1 LLGSGLAAVA
11 MVMLV
16 SIIAIFVLL
25 EHELTRDSDGTIRN
39 SPFATFQLYSES
51 LRTTEAISD
60 VLSHPTPPTDA
71 DLERIRER
79 FDILYSRIDAYRD
92 SFYALMLPDAREI
105 DSPIS
110 LFAVEAEDMAK
121 RLDAITDAAAARPAL
136 RDVRDR
142 IAGKIPVFANILSY
156 VHQLDTS
163 RRSTARDDVQSLYR
177 MLAVAMG
184 GLALSMLGLLVVLV
198 RQMRSAA
205 RTQARVE
212 AIERENL
219 ANSLALT
226 QRDEQAALLRREA
239 ALGETVN
246 AFNSRLNSSVTRLA
260 GKIEDIAAR
269 CTEMTEV
276 VEQARE
282 GSEQASE
289 SSARV
294 ADHVSSVARTADA
307 MSNAARDMATK
318 TVETNLTANDAR
330 QEAERTGQAIRE
342 LASAVTHISSI
353 TKVIASIAGRTNLL
367 ALNATIEAARAGES
381 GRGFAV
387 VAAEVKSLAQ
397 QTSDATS
404 DIAAQIQ
411 AIQAA
416 TASCIDAMGGIQSCI
431 GSLGAIGGQIGA
443 IVESQSRSVEQVAT
457 MIRNATHETSA
468 ASSMAR
474 SVSLGAVNANAAA
487 EAVLT
492 LVVEVNEEGRRIRR
506 DIERFQETIRASAD
520 VAARDFGA
528 VA

>member
-1 LLGSGLAAVA
+1 MNGAPRTPPRRALWPLGPGRLLGSGLAAVA

-60 VLSHPTPPTDA
+60 VLSNPTPPTDA

-142 IAGKIPVFANILSY
+142 IAGKIPVFANILSH

-205 RTQARVE
+205 RTRARVE

-219 ANSLALT
+219 AKSLALV
-226 QRDEQAALLRREA
+226 QHHEQAALLRREA
-239 ALGETVN
+239 ALAETVN
-246 AFNSRLNSSVTRLA
+246 AFNSRLNTSVTRLA

-269 CTEMTEV
+269 CTAMTEV

-330 QEAERTGQAIRE
+330 QEAEHTGQAIRE
-342 LASAVTHISSI
+342 LASAVSHISSI

-416 TASCIDAMGGIQSCI
+416 TASCIDAMGGIQSRI

-474 SVSLGAVNANAAA
+474 SVSLGAMNANAAA

-492 LVVEVNEEGRRIRR
+492 L
-506 DIERFQETIRASAD
+506 
-520 VAARDFGA
+520 
-528 VA
+528 